1 MDRCCHVQ
9 WKGHL
14 TDPPKKRKKEKRKTS
29 CSTYWVVVQVDD
41 DQSGVIQGAGKEG
54 GRWLYSFSR
63 IHRVKIFTKL
73 IQPLTPM
80 EPCK

>member
-14 TDPPKKRKKEKRKTS
+14 TDPPRKRKKEKKKKEKTS

-41 DQSGVIQGAGKEG
+41 DQSGVIQGAGKKVVAGYTASPEFRG
-54 GRWLYSFSR
+54 IRSSL
-63 IHRVKIFTKL
+63 H
-73 IQPLTPM
+73 
-80 EPCK
+80 

>member
-1 MDRCCHVQ
+1 MEGTFNGSTQ
-9 WKGHL
+9 
-14 TDPPKKRKKEKRKTS
+14 KKKKKKKTS

-54 GRWLYSFSR
+54 GCWLYSFSR
-63 IHRVKIFTKL
+63 IQRVKFFTTL

>member
-41 DQSGVIQGAGKEG
+41 DQSRVIQGAGKKVVAGYTASPEFKG
-54 GRWLYSFSR
+54 LRSSLN
-63 IHRVKIFTKL
+63 
-73 IQPLTPM
+73 
-80 EPCK
+80 